1 MSKNGIIVGQPDGT
15 PNKYIYTDV
24 YASGTRWHR
33 FDIGQ
38 DQTYINSMI
47 TIRPGSG
54 NGDIL
59 NLKWNTDFAQ
69 YSSSADT
76 NVMRVN
82 NDFY

>member
-1 MSKNGIIVGQPDGT
+1 
-15 PNKYIYTDV
+15 
-24 YASGTRWHR
+24 
-33 FDIGQ
+33 
-38 DQTYINSMI
+38 MI

-69 YSSSADT
+69 YSSSVDT

-82 NDFY
+82 KDFINVSVSITGTTFLDVKNKKT